1 MSKQARFFKE
11 QITMTIINRGEGG
24 ENTFRFRCECARRDL
39 WARFSMTS
47 KVKVLRFPRRQ
58 RKISKCRRVLREV

>member
-1 MSKQARFFKE
+1 MSLQAGFFKE

-47 KVKVLRFPRRQ
+47 KVKVLRFPLDSE
-58 RKISKCRRVLREV
+58 KFLNVDEC